1 MNQKVLLLLAAIAL
15 GFCLCVIVMAAGV
28 FLFASGL
35 TQPAATVGEEFMT
48 ALKDG
53 DYQKAFSLCSPA
65 LQRELGGNATGLE
78 RLIKNGRV
86 EPTTWT
92 FTSRDVEGDTA
103 ELNGSASFTGNR
115 KGTVRVTLGQD
126 GGKWR
131 VIGFNLREQ

>member
-1 MNQKVLLLLAAIAL
+1 MNQKILLLLAAIAL

-86 EPTTWT
+86 EPTAWT
-92 FTSRDVEGDTA
+92 FSSRNVQNNEA
-103 ELNGSASFTGNR
+103 ELTGTATFTGNR
-115 KGTVRVTLGQD
+115 QGTVRVTLGQA
-126 GGKWR
+126 GGKWQ